1 MKNFINISD
10 LSSKELRAIIDEA
23 KIRKLNRKNFNK
35 SAPDNDKP
43 FEGKS
48 MAMIFE
54 KPSTRTRMSFDIA
67 VKQLGGSTIIL
78 NPEGI
83 HYGKGNE
90 TLKDTAK
97 VLTEYVDIVMLRT
110 SSHKNLEEFGK
121 HLEIPIINGLSD
133 QSHPCQIMSDILTFE
148 EKKGSITGKT
158 ISWLGDGNNNMS
170 NSLIEAAGKF
180 DFQLKIGCPKKY
192 NPNKNMLHW
201 ARKNKVKLL
210 ITDKP
215 EEAVKNSDCVMTDK
229 WISMNDKVNKKI
241 KKKHLKNYQVNKSL
255 MLKANSNAIFMHCLP
270 VGRGEEVTDEVID
283 GKQSVV
289 WLQALNRVHAQ
300 KSILLYCFGKLR

>member
-10 LSSKELRAIIDEA
+10 CSSVVLRAIIEEA
-23 KIRKLNRKNFNK
+23 KKRKQNRSGLNK

-67 VKQLGGSTIIL
+67 VKQLGGSSIIL
-78 NPEGI
+78 NPDGI
-83 HYGKGNE
+83 HYGKGDE

-97 VLTEYVDIVMLRT
+97 VLSEYVDIVMLRT

-121 HLEIPIINGLSD
+121 HLDIPVINGLSD
-133 QSHPCQIMSDILTFE
+133 VSHPCQIMSDILTYE
-148 EKKGSITGKT
+148 ESNGSIEGK
-158 ISWLGDGNNNMS
+158 IVSWIGDGNNNMS

-180 DFQLKIGCPKKY
+180 NFQLKIGCPKKY
-192 NPNKNMLHW
+192 APNKTILNW
-201 ARKNKVKLL
+201 SKKNKVNL
-210 ITDKP
+210 IVTNKP
-215 EEAVKNSDCVMTDK
+215 YEAIKDSDCVMTDK
-229 WISMNDKVNKKI
+229 WISMNDKVNKKV
-241 KKKHLKNYQVNKSL
+241 KKKILKPYQVNKKL
-255 MLKANSNAIFMHCLP
+255 MSAAKSDAIFMHCLP
-270 VGRGEEVTDEVID
+270 VGRGEEVTDDVID

-289 WLQALNRVHAQ
+289 WRQALNRVHAQ
-300 KSILLYCFGKLR
+300 KSIIKWCLD

>member
-1 MKNFINISD
+1 MKNFLNISD
-10 LSSKELRAIIDEA
+10 LSSNDLRSIIEEA
-23 KIRKLNRKNFNK
+23 KARKQKRENFNK
-35 SAPDNDKP
+35 SAPDKDKP

-67 VKQLGGSTIIL
+67 VKQLGGSSIIL
-78 NPEGI
+78 NPDGI

-110 SSHKNLEEFGK
+110 SSHKHLEEFGK
-121 HLEIPIINGLSD
+121 HLDIPIINGLSE

-148 EKKGSITGKT
+148 ETKGSIKNKI

-180 DFQLKIGCPKKY
+180 NFQLKIGCPKKY
-192 NPNKNMLHW
+192 SPSKKMLKWVKSNK
-201 ARKNKVKLL
+201 ASIL
-210 ITDKP
+210 ITPKP
-215 EEAVKNSDCVMTDK
+215 EEAVKDSDCVMTDK
-229 WISMNDKVNKKI
+229 WISMNDKVNQKA
-241 KKKHLKNYQVNKSL
+241 KKKDLKKYQVNNKL
-255 MLKANSNAIFMHCLP
+255 MKMAKPDAIFMHCLP
-270 VGRGEEVTDEVID
+270 VGRGEEVSNDVID

-289 WLQALNRVHAQ
+289 WRQALNRVHAQ
-300 KSILLYCFGKLR
+300 KSIINWCLN

>member
-10 LSSKELRAIIDEA
+10 LSSEELRSIIEEA
-23 KIRKLNRKNFNK
+23 KSRKLNRKNLNK
-35 SAPDNDKP
+35 SSPDEDKP

-54 KPSTRTRMSFDIA
+54 KPSTRTRMSFDVA
-67 VKQLGGSTIIL
+67 VKQLGGSSITL
-78 NPEGI
+78 NPDGI
-83 HYGKGNE
+83 HYGKGDE

-121 HLEIPIINGLSD
+121 YLDIPIINGLSD
-133 QSHPCQIMSDILTFE
+133 QSHPCQIMSDIFTFE
-148 EKKGSITGKT
+148 ETKGLIQNKT

-180 DFQLKIGCPKKY
+180 GFELKIGCPKKY
-192 NPNKNMLHW
+192 KPNKKILNW
-201 ARKNKVKLL
+201 AKKNKVNLL
-210 ITDKP
+210 VTQKP
-215 EEAVKNSDCVMTDK
+215 EEAVKDSDCIMTDK
-229 WISMNDKVNKKI
+229 WVSMNDKVNKKI
-241 KKKHLKNYQVNKSL
+241 KKKNLKNYQVNKKL
-255 MLKANSNAIFMHCLP
+255 MQKAKSDAIFMHCLP
-270 VGRGEEVTDEVID
+270 VGRGEEVTDDVID

-289 WLQALNRVHAQ
+289 WRQALNRVHAQ
-300 KSILLYCFGKLR
+300 KSIINWCLN

>member
-1 MKNFINISD
+1 MNNFINISD
-10 LSSKELRAIIDEA
+10 LSSKELRFIIEEA
-23 KIRKLNRKNFNK
+23 KTRKLGRKNFHK

-67 VKQLGGSTIIL
+67 VKQLGGSSIIL
-78 NPEGI
+78 NPDGI
-83 HYGKGNE
+83 HYGKGDE

-121 HLEIPIINGLSD
+121 HLKIPIINGLSNE
-133 QSHPCQIMSDILTFE
+133 SHPCQIMSDILTFE
-148 EKKGSITGKT
+148 ETKGLIQGKT

-170 NSLIEAAGKF
+170 NSLIEAAGRL

-192 NPNKNMLHW
+192 TPNNKILYW
-201 ARKNKVKLL
+201 AKKNKVKLT
-210 ITDKP
+210 ITQKP
-215 EEAVKNSDCVMTDK
+215 EEAVKGSDCVMTDK
-229 WISMNDKVNKKI
+229 WVSMNDKVNKKL
-241 KKKHLKNYQVNKSL
+241 KKKNLKSYQVNNKL
-255 MLKANSNAIFMHCLP
+255 MQKAKPDAIFMHCLP

-289 WLQALNRVHAQ
+289 WTQALNRVHAQ
-300 KSILLYCFGKLR
+300 KSIINWCLN